1 MTPLRA
7 PVNASSANIDPV
19 PSGSHIAVCDIIA
32 FLGVQP
38 GTGLYPKPKPTIYLR
53 FQLPNERVEFE
64 KDGKKQSGPRM
75 IGNCYTFSMHEKA
88 NLRHLLESWRGQ
100 QFTDEQA
107 ADFDISTALGGPCM
121 LMVMQSQKGQ
131 KIYSN
136 ISGIGPLPKGIN
148 PKTIIVEGTPVL
160 YGPENTSTYKLLPNW
175 LQEKID
181 HQILKEPEPKEGEPA
196 PPPRGDTWDGSE
208 PRNDGFD
215 SSLITDDDIPF

>member
-1 MTPLRA
+1 MGLDPEFASESTAPTTGRWYKNFRMAWIAESLRVYGFINRRHIERKFGLSTPQASIDLQEFQRLNPDEIEYKLSDKVYVSRKYPTQKLGARMTPLRA

-100 QFTDEQA
+100 HVEDRPQ
-107 ADFDISTALGGPCM
+107 
-121 LMVMQSQKGQ
+121 V
-131 KIYSN
+131 
-136 ISGIGPLPKGIN
+136 GPL
-148 PKTIIVEGTPVL
+148 
-160 YGPENTSTYKLLPNW
+160 
-175 LQEKID
+175 
-181 HQILKEPEPKEGEPA
+181 
-196 PPPRGDTWDGSE
+196 
-208 PRNDGFD
+208 
-215 SSLITDDDIPF
+215 